1 MHIFAPSIFYID
13 IMKISPE
20 TKISAIIKEN
30 ENAIDVIASVNRHFR
45 KLKNPFLRK
54 TLGSRV
60 TVKEA
65 ASIGGIS
72 PDLIM
77 EKLRLIG
84 FEIESNSADN
94 FLNNSI
100 NSMGNIEPETGIS
113 VRTTLD
119 VRDQIAKGMD
129 PMKLILKT
137 SEEIKEGE
145 SFLLINSFEPL
156 PIMHLLKESG
166 FSSKLVKSEANLVHV
181 YFTRER
187 NSTITDS
194 PENFILLNENDFNKK
209 LDEYGENITRID
221 VRDLEMPEPMVNIL
235 EETENLKNGFALY
248 VDHKKTPQYLLPELE
263 NRQFKVY
270 GYEIDDDNVKLLIFK
285 DQ

>member
-1 MHIFAPSIFYID
+1 
-13 IMKISPE
+13 MKISPE

-94 FLNNSI
+94 SLNNSI
-100 NSMGNIEPETGIS
+100 NSMGNIESATDIS

-166 FSSKLVKSEANLVHV
+166 FSSKLVKSEADLVQV

-187 NSTITDS
+187 DSTRIDS
-194 PENFILLNENDFNKK
+194 PGNFILLNEDDFNKK
-209 LDEYGENITRID
+209 LEEFGENITRID

-235 EETENLKNGFALY
+235 EETENLKNGSALY
-248 VDHKKTPQYLLPELE
+248 VDHKRIPQYLLPELE

-270 GYEIDDDNVKLLIFK
+270 GYEIDDDNVKFLIFK
-285 DQ
+285 NQ